1 MPDQEVKPLAHD
13 SSRSFVLREPDRAE
27 LVEVD
32 RTILRLWCWGDVTAP
47 PVLLLHGAY
56 DHGRMFDDLAPR
68 VAALGYHAIALD
80 FRGHGDSGPL
90 DTGFA
95 WALLHLDLALLVR
108 DVVGTPVGVVAHSFG
123 GGQAIGLA
131 GAFPELV
138 RWLVVIDGLGPPSDA
153 LVPPDDI
160 RAAIR
165 TSAARTD
172 RILFDRHRR
181 EWTSLEDMAAHR
193 RSLNPRLS
201 PAWAD
206 HLARHGARRGPDGGW
221 VWKADPMFGLGVPSE
236 FNVELLAEE
245 QRRVQCPVLVI
256 TGTEHDTWRDLTPEQ
271 EAERVG
277 WLRGHHVTVPNTGHY
292 VHLEDPEATTAA
304 IRAFVDEV
312 EHDRRTAPRPR

>member
-1 MPDQEVKPLAHD
+1 MTEPPARPPARDHD
-13 SSRSFVLREPDRAE
+13 SSPVLREPDRAE
-27 LVEVD
+27 LVTVN
-32 RTILRLWCWGDVTAP
+32 RTELRLWCWGDETAP

-56 DHGRMFDDLAPR
+56 DHGRLFDDLAPR

-108 DVVGTPVGVVAHSFG
+108 DVFGTAVGVVAHSFG

-138 RWLVVIDGLGPPSDA
+138 RWLVVMDGLGPPPVA
-153 LVPPDDI
+153 FVLPDDI

-165 TSAARTD
+165 NSAARTD

-181 EWTSLEDMAAHR
+181 EWSSIEEMAAYR
-193 RSLNPRLS
+193 RSQNPRLS
-201 PAWAD
+201 AAWAE
-206 HLARHGARRGPDGGW
+206 HLARHGSRRGPDGGY
-221 VWKADPMFGLGVPSE
+221 VWKADPMFGLGAPSE
-236 FNVELLAEE
+236 FNLELLAEE
-245 QRRVQCPVLVI
+245 QRRTRCPVLVI
-256 TGTEHDTWRDLTPEQ
+256 TGTEEDTWRDLTPEQ

-277 WLRGHHVTVPNTGHY
+277 WLRASHLTVAGAGHY
-292 VHLEDPEATTAA
+292 VHLEDPEATMAA
-304 IRAFVDEV
+304 IREFLDEV
-312 EHDRRTAPRPR
+312 EHDRRTAARPR